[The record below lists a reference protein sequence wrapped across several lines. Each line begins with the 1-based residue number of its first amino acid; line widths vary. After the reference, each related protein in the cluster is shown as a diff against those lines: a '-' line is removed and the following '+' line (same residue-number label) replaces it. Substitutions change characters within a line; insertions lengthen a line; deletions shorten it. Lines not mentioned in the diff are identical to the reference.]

1 MPVSDETR
9 RAERDV
15 TGEGKC
21 ERFNTFLLLELFVSF
36 RFLHFLHQRQTKAT
50 HSHKHSSYTHTH
62 TPIHTWGKRRQNR
75 QTTRKK
81 CRLAQLIKTRNSFS
95 FFLCCCCFS
104 FFFVFFVFFVPLHYW
119 QLFGWST
126 RDFPNCDCALRF
138 PRRVIDVVV
147 CILTFFTRF
156 LTLFLFLFLSF
167 SGKLYNTFGE
177 QGNSL
182 TNSLIFFVIS
192 ICISYFSYYF
202 VLFWVVTA
210 FILGVVVVVV
220 GILHTKFVDSYQQN
234 AHTRPPCSVLFLLLS
249 VRCYAAVM
257 HQKNSNQ

>member
-95 FFLCCCCFS
+95 FFLCCCFS
-104 FFFVFFVFFVPLHYW
+104 FFLLYFLYFFASSLLTAVWLKYAWFPKLRLCSAVS
-119 QLFGWST
+119 ST
-126 RDFPNCDCALRF
+126 RYWCCCLYLN
-138 PRRVIDVVV
+138 V
-147 CILTFFTRF
+147 FTRF

-167 SGKLYNTFGE
+167 
-177 QGNSL
+177 
-182 TNSLIFFVIS
+182 
-192 ICISYFSYYF
+192 
-202 VLFWVVTA
+202 
-210 FILGVVVVVV
+210 
-220 GILHTKFVDSYQQN
+220 
-234 AHTRPPCSVLFLLLS
+234 FL
-249 VRCYAAVM
+249 R
-257 HQKNSNQ
+257 

>member
-95 FFLCCCCFS
+95 FFCVVVALA
-104 FFFVFFVFFVPLHYW
+104 FFVFFVFFFASSLLTAVWLKYAWFPKLR
-119 QLFGWST
+119 LCSAVSST
-126 RDFPNCDCALRF
+126 RYWCCCLYLNVFYSISDFVFVSL
-138 PRRVIDVVV
+138 
-147 CILTFFTRF
+147 FF
-156 LTLFLFLFLSF
+156 FLSQV
-167 SGKLYNTFGE
+167 NCT
-177 QGNSL
+177 
-182 TNSLIFFVIS
+182 T
-192 ICISYFSYYF
+192 
-202 VLFWVVTA
+202 
-210 FILGVVVVVV
+210 
-220 GILHTKFVDSYQQN
+220 
-234 AHTRPPCSVLFLLLS
+234 LS
-249 VRCYAAVM
+249 ASKATLWRIR
-257 HQKNSNQ
+257 

>member
-36 RFLHFLHQRQTKAT
+36 RFLHFLHQRQTKAA

-95 FFLCCCCFS
+95 FFSCCCFS
-104 FFFVFFVFFVPLHYW
+104 FFLLYFLYFLC
-119 QLFGWST
+119 LFTIDS
-126 RDFPNCDCALRF
+126 CLVEV
-138 PRRVIDVVV
+138 RVISQIATML
-147 CILTFFTRF
+147 CGF
-156 LTLFLFLFLSF
+156 LDALLMLLFVS
-167 SGKLYNTFGE
+167 
-177 QGNSL
+177 
-182 TNSLIFFVIS
+182 
-192 ICISYFSYYF
+192 
-202 VLFWVVTA
+202 
-210 FILGVVVVVV
+210 
-220 GILHTKFVDSYQQN
+220 
-234 AHTRPPCSVLFLLLS
+234 
-249 VRCYAAVM
+249 
-257 HQKNSNQ
+257 